1 MVIIIR
7 NSLKKKKKEQ
17 QQNLTQNYK
26 IALLNVVSDVL
37 MKLWLVTDN
46 LLQRSVP
53 RILAVV
59 WNWTLLYLFV
69 ELI

>member
-37 MKLWLVTDN
+37 MKL
-46 LLQRSVP
+46 
-53 RILAVV
+53 
-59 WNWTLLYLFV
+59 
-69 ELI
+69 